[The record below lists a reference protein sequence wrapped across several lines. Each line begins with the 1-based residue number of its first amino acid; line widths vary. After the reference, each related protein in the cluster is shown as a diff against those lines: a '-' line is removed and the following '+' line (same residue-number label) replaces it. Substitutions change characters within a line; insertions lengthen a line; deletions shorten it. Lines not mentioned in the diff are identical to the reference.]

1 MFLPKE
7 DGAQNGS
14 VSQHKMSSSE
24 TTEMTNFLRRQIVYR
39 PTTTT
44 TKEERSST
52 IYNELQYNYAVHFKI
67 HACGKKEEVKYVIN

>member
-44 TKEERSST
+44 TKEERRSK
-52 IYNELQYNYAVHFKI
+52 NR
-67 HACGKKEEVKYVIN
+67 KE